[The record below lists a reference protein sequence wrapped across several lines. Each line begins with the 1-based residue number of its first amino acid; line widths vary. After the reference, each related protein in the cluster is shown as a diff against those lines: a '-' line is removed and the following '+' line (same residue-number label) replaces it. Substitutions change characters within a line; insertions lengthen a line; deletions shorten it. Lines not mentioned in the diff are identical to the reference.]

1 MIRVETGTL
10 CCHVLTVPQKA
21 AAEHS
26 IVLNLDDLQ
35 VELRAP
41 GDFQVELRAPDDLQ
55 VELRAPGEPQVEL
68 RAPGELTTP
77 PGAPFPLITS
87 SPSLASWF
95 SVSAFYHSTDKE
107 ISNVLE
113 IIIRVGRV
121 RII

>member
-10 CCHVLTVPQKA
+10 CCHVRTVPQKA

-26 IVLNLDDLQ
+26 IVLNLDELQVELRAPDGLQ

-41 GDFQVELRAPDDLQ
+41 GDL
-55 VELRAPGEPQVEL
+55 QVEL

-87 SPSLASWF
+87 SPSPASWF
-95 SVSAFYHSTDKE
+95 SFSAFYHSTDKE